1 MKPKADFSDLTTRAI
16 SAFVMLIVAGFAI
29 WQGGDIFNALLI
41 VASAL
46 MGWEISRM
54 HDGRAGLAIISGV
67 IIGLCTLL
75 TLYPFGFSPAI
86 IIGAQIIVAIL
97 MSETHK
103 ISKVTVFLSVI
114 IIILATAAF
123 GNFRLD
129 HGLILTLWLILCVI
143 ASDVGGYF
151 AGKIL
156 GGPKLWV
163 RISPK
168 KTWSGTIGGWV
179 LAAGVGT
186 VFVVFMSQPVWLIPI
201 SVLVAIAAQTGDL
214 AESAIKRRAQ
224 VKDSSQL
231 IPGHGGLLDRFDGV
245 LGVCFFVFVAGV
257 LGYV

>member
-1 MKPKADFSDLTTRAI
+1 MKTKADFSDLTTRVI
-16 SAFVMLIVAGFAI
+16 SAFVMLAVAGFTI
-29 WQGGDIFNALLI
+29 WQGGDTFKALLI
-41 VASAL
+41 IVSAI

-67 IIGLCTLL
+67 IVGLCTLL
-75 TLYPFGFSPAI
+75 TLYPFGLSPAI
-86 IIGAQIIVAIL
+86 ILGAQIIVAIL

-103 ISKVTVFLSVI
+103 ISKAIVFLAVI
-114 IIILATAAF
+114 IVILATSAL
-123 GNFRLD
+123 GNFRQD
-129 HGLILTLWLILCVI
+129 HGLILTLWLLLCII
-143 ASDVGGYF
+143 ASDIGGYF
-151 AGKIL
+151 VGKTI

-179 LAAGVGT
+179 LAAGVGA
-186 VFVVFMSQPVWLIPI
+186 VFVVVTSQPMWLIPV

-214 AESAIKRRAQ
+214 AESAIKRRAD

-245 LGVCFFVFVAGV
+245 LGVCFFVFVAGA
-257 LGYV
+257 LGYL